1 MKILK
6 KTSSVFLTAFV
17 LGALLFAAAPA
28 PAKAA
33 ELPAVSSVQVK
44 KDVIKWKYKTVN
56 GKVYRRKYNYSKG
69 IWIGDWEYVR
79 DAF

>member
-6 KTSSVFLTAFV
+6 KTSSVFLTAFAI
-17 LGALLFAAAPA
+17 GALLSAAAPD

-33 ELPAVSSVQVK
+33 ELPAVSSIQVK

-56 GKVYRRKYNYSKG
+56 GKVYRRKYNYSTET
-69 IWIGDWEYVR
+69 WIGDWEYVR

>member
-1 MKILK
+1 MRILK
-6 KTSSVFLTAFV
+6 KTFSVFLTAFI
-17 LGALLFAAAPA
+17 LGALLLTAAPA
-28 PAKAA
+28 SAKSS
-33 ELPAVSSVQVK
+33 ELPAESSVQVK